1 MANATIWVL
10 QTYVSLPISTLFPSS
25 SQSLLV
31 LDTSTSPSL
40 PTAPRLGDANLDGFP
55 DLLLIT
61 GTNSD
66 RTRKAHLILSESC
79 GGSGVLGCNVDGAR
93 RGWKEVKKD
102 VGDFDTVADARGVA
116 FLDMDEDVSDHVVP
130 GMALVSH

>member
-1 MANATIWVL
+1 M
-10 QTYVSLPISTLFPSS
+10 
-25 SQSLLV
+25 

-66 RTRKAHLILSESC
+66 RTRKAHLILSEPY

-102 VGDFDTVADARGVA
+102 VGDFDTVVDARGVA

-130 GMALVSH
+130 GMVLVSH